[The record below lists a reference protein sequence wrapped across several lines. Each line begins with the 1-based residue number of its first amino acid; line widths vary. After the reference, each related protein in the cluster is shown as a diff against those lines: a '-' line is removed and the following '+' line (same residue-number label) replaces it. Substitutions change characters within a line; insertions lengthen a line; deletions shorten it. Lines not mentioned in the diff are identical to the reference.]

1 MNELESEVFALSKSS
16 WALHLNSKRYLKS
29 LKIWILVFDVFKPET
44 KLKPQ
49 QEDIKVVFIM
59 EIYIV
64 HGQACVNPQETKM
77 LVITNR

>member
-1 MNELESEVFALSKSS
+1 MNELESQVFALSKS
-16 WALHLNSKRYLKS
+16 SKRYLKS
-29 LKIWILVFDVFKPET
+29 LKIRILVLDVSKPET

>member
-1 MNELESEVFALSKSS
+1 M
-16 WALHLNSKRYLKS
+16 
-29 LKIWILVFDVFKPET
+29 KIRILVFDVFKPET

-64 HGQACVNPQETKM
+64 HDQVCVNPQETKM